1 MRRKV
6 KDWEEI
12 LRRICR
18 LEGEDVKIMVFRNF
32 ERGYFPWEVR
42 IWSKPEMRVP
52 LRFSERTRRKA
63 VLLAVLSYSQ
73 WLELVPDLEYD
84 GSCARILERPGVYEE
99 LDLALG
105 ARGA

>member
-6 KDWEEI
+6 KDWEGI
-12 LRRICR
+12 LRRICH
-18 LEGEDVKIMVFRNF
+18 LEGEDVKMMVFRNF
-32 ERGYFPWEVR
+32 GGGVFPWEVR

-52 LRFSERTRRKA
+52 VKFSERTRKKA
-63 VLLAVLSYSQ
+63 VLLAVFFYSH
-73 WLELVPDLEYD
+73 WLKLVPDLEYD
-84 GSCARILERPGVYEE
+84 GSCARVLERPGVYEE